1 MPTYEFLC
9 RTCDCRFE
17 ARRSMSEA
25 DAPLLCPEGHPETTR
40 VFSVFSSM
48 VPAGAGG
55 AAPAPAPM
63 PKMGGCGTACGC
75 H

>member
-9 RTCDCRFE
+9 RTCDSRFE
-17 ARRSMSEA
+17 ARRTMSEA

-48 VPAGAGG
+48 VPAGAG
-55 AAPAPAPM
+55 APAPAPM
-63 PKMGGCGTACGC
+63 PRMGGGCGTACGC